1 MEGFMALGKL
11 ELMGEI
17 EVKSIFKI
25 LLLKKKLKC
34 GFKLQPKQKIITR
47 DFVAS
52 CMKRSSVLKK
62 MKS

>member
-17 EVKSIFKI
+17 EVNSI
-25 LLLKKKLKC
+25 LKKKLKC

-52 CMKRSSVLKK
+52 CMKRSSVLEKK
-62 MKS
+62 